1 MIYEYTMNV
10 CLKYHIFMIIY
21 CLLYL
26 NALNWLFEICMLCVY
41 DEFCMFMFVLDWKS
55 WVLVLF
61 PVKNAELCILGAMM
75 TVIAGDGLTAIASK
89 WKKDELPWWRVSA
102 PVTGITSGNE
112 LPFMP
117 HDTRHFPPCYGFLA
131 KTENNITWVLN
142 SVWDNVICVRK
153 LMHKHIPW

>member
-10 CLKYHIFMIIY
+10 CLKNYIFMIIY

-26 NALNWLFEICMLCVY
+26 KALNWLFEICMLCVY
-41 DEFCMFMFVLDWKS
+41 DDFCMFMFVLDWKS
-55 WVLVLF
+55 CVLVLF

-75 TVIAGDGLTAIASK
+75 TVTAGDGLTAIASK
-89 WKKDELPWWRVSA
+89 WKKDELPWWYVSA
-102 PVTGITSGNE
+102 SVTGVTSGDR

-117 HDTRHFPPCYGFLA
+117 HDTRHSPLCYGFLA

-153 LMHKHIPW
+153 LMHKPIPW